1 MAREKEKREEVERI
15 NMAKEFE
22 LNEVEVWDGNYAA
35 SQALRQAQVDVV
47 AAYPITPS
55 TPIVESYGSYVA
67 NGYVDGEFVMV
78 ESEHA
83 AMSGCVG
90 AAAAGGRVATA
101 TSSQGF
107 ALMVEVLYQASGM
120 RMPIVLT
127 VANRALAAPLNV
139 RGDHS
144 DMYLGRDSGWIQL
157 DAFDAQEAYDLTL
170 CAFKIGEHL
179 DVRLPVMVH
188 QDGFTTSH
196 KAQNVYPLKDAEAY
210 KFIGKYV
217 PVDDMLDFTRPV
229 THGAQTEEDWHF
241 EHKAKQH
248 KALMDS
254 RKVIDEVF
262 AEFKKLTGREY
273 KRVEQYHMEDAEV
286 AIVALGSSVETAAL
300 AAKQLRE
307 EEGIKAGV
315 IAPRSFRPFPFDLIR
330 DALDI
335 PTLKAVSCLDKSS
348 PGGAMGALFNEV
360 SAAAYST
367 KSRPLMTNYIYGLGG
382 RDFSVDEAKR
392 IFKEQK
398 AHADAGY
405 ITTPIQQ
412 FSGVRG
418 EKLGFFET
426 RRS

>member
-1 MAREKEKREEVERI
+1 
-15 NMAKEFE
+15 MAKKFE
-22 LNEVEVWDGNYAA
+22 INDVEVWDGNYAA

-67 NGYVDGEFVMV
+67 NGYIDGEFVMV

-83 AMSGCVG
+83 AMSACTG
-90 AAAAGGRVATA
+90 AAASGGRVATA

-120 RMPIVLT
+120 RLPMVLT
-127 VANRALAAPLNV
+127 VVNRALAAPLNV
-139 RGDHS
+139 RGDHA
-144 DMYLGRDSGWIQL
+144 DMYLGRDSGWIQI
-157 DAFDAQEAYDLTL
+157 DAFDAQQAYDLTL
-170 CAFKIGEHL
+170 CAFPIGEHL
-179 DVRLPVMVH
+179 DVRLPVMIH

-196 KAQNVYPLKDAEAY
+196 KAQNIHPLQDEEAY
-210 KFIGKYV
+210 KFVGDYV
-217 PVDDMLDFTRPV
+217 PVDEMLDFSRAV

-254 RKVIDEVF
+254 RKVIDETF
-262 AEFKKLTGREY
+262 ARFKALTGREY
-273 KRVEQYHMEDAEV
+273 KRVESYMIEDAEV
-286 AIVALGSSVETAAL
+286 AIVALGSSVETTIL

-315 IAPRSFRPFPFDLIR
+315 IAPRVFRPFPYDLIR
-330 DALDI
+330 DTIDGA
-335 PTLKAVSCLDKSS
+335 PLKAIAVLDKSS
-348 PGGAMGALFNEV
+348 PGGAMGALFNEI
-360 SAAAYST
+360 SAAAYT
-367 KSRPLMTNYIYGLGG
+367 TQNRPLITNFIYGLGG
-382 RDFSVDEAKR
+382 RDYSVDEAKR

-398 AHADAGY
+398 AHADAGH

-418 EKLGFFET
+418 PKLGFFET
-426 RRS
+426 KRS

>member
-1 MAREKEKREEVERI
+1 MAEK
-15 NMAKEFE
+15 FE

-55 TPIVESYGSYVA
+55 TPIVENYGTYVA

-83 AMSGCVG
+83 AMSACVG

-120 RMPIVLT
+120 RLPIVLT
-127 VANRALAAPLNV
+127 VVNRALASPLNV

-157 DAFDAQEAYDLTL
+157 DAFNAQEAYDLTL
-170 CAFKIGEHL
+170 CAFKIGEDM

-196 KAQNVYPLKDAEAY
+196 KAQNVKTLTDEAAY
-210 KFIGKYV
+210 NFVGKYQ
-217 PVDDMLDFTRPV
+217 PYEEMLDFSKPV
-229 THGAQTEEDWHF
+229 TYGAQTEEDWHF

-248 KALMDS
+248 KALIDS
-254 RKVIDEVF
+254 RSVIDKVLN
-262 AEFKKLTGREY
+262 EFKELTGREY
-273 KRVEQYHMEDAEV
+273 KRVESYYMDDAEV
-286 AIVALGSSVETAAL
+286 AIVALGSTVETAKY
-300 AAKQLRE
+300 AAKKIRE

-315 IAPRSFRPFPFDLIR
+315 VSPRCFRPFPFDDIR
-330 DALDI
+330 EALEN
-335 PTLKAVSCLDKSS
+335 TKAVIVLDRSA
-348 PGGAMGALFNEV
+348 PMGAMGALFNEI
-360 SAAAYST
+360 SAALYT
-367 KSRPLMTNYIYGLGG
+367 TQNRPVISNYIYGLGG
-382 RDFSVDEAKR
+382 RDFSVKEAIRMFKEAK
-392 IFKEQK
+392 
-398 AHADAGY
+398 ANADAGY
-405 ITTPIQQ
+405 VTTPIQQ

-418 EKLGFFET
+418 PKLGFFET
-426 RRS
+426 KRGK

>member
-1 MAREKEKREEVERI
+1 
-15 NMAKEFE
+15 MAKEFE

-35 SQALRQAQVDVV
+35 SQALRQAQIDVV

-55 TPIVESYGSYVA
+55 TPIVEGYGSYVA

-78 ESEHA
+78 ESEHG
-83 AMSGCVG
+83 AMSGCIG

-107 ALMVEVLYQASGM
+107 ALMAEVLYQASGM
-120 RMPIVLT
+120 RLPIVLT
-127 VANRALAAPLNV
+127 VVNRALASPLNV

-157 DAFDAQEAYDLTL
+157 DAFNPQEAYDLTL
-170 CAFKIGEHL
+170 CAFRIGEHM

-196 KAQNVYPLKDAEAY
+196 KAQNVTPLKDDVAY
-210 KFIGKYV
+210 KFVGDYV
-217 PVDDMLDFTRPV
+217 PVNDMLDFSRPV
-229 THGAQTEEDWHF
+229 THGAQTEEDWHY

-254 RKVIDEVF
+254 RSVIDEVLG
-262 AEFKKLTGREY
+262 EFKALTGREY
-273 KRVEQYHMEDAEV
+273 KRVETYYMEDAEV
-286 AIVALGSSVETAAL
+286 ALVLLGSSVETAVI
-300 AAKQLRE
+300 AAEELRA
-307 EEGIKAGV
+307 EGIKAGI
-315 IAPRSFRPFPFDLIR
+315 IAPRCFRPFPYDLVR
-330 DALDI
+330 DALDV
-335 PTLKAVSCLDKSS
+335 PSLKAVCCMDKSA

-360 SAAAYST
+360 SAAAYT
-367 KSRPLMTNYIYGLGG
+367 TNSRPLISNYIYGLGG
-382 RDFSVDEAKR
+382 RDFSIEEAKR
-392 IFKEQK
+392 ILKEQK
-398 AHADAGY
+398 AHADAGH

-418 EKLGFFET
+418 PKLGFFET
-426 RRS
+426 RRG

>member
-1 MAREKEKREEVERI
+1 
-15 NMAKEFE
+15 MAKKME

-55 TPIVESYGSYVA
+55 TPIVENYGSYEA
-67 NGYVDGEFVMV
+67 NGFVDGEFVMV

-90 AAAAGGRVATA
+90 AAASGGRVATA

-120 RMPIVLT
+120 RLPIVLT
-127 VANRALAAPLNV
+127 VVNRALASPLNV

-144 DMYLGRDSGWIQL
+144 DMYLGRDSGWINL
-157 DAFDAQEAYDLTL
+157 DAFNAQEAYDLTL

-196 KAQNVYPLKDAEAY
+196 KAQNVRPLQDDEAY
-210 KFIGKYV
+210 KFIGDYK

-254 RKVIDEVF
+254 TKVIEEVF
-262 AEFKKLTGREY
+262 AEFKALTGREY
-273 KRVEQYHMEDAEV
+273 KRVESYMMEDAEV
-286 AIVALGSSVETAAL
+286 AMVVLGSSVETAVLTAEE
-300 AAKQLRE
+300 LRE
-307 EEGIKAGV
+307 KEGIKVGV
-315 IAPRSFRPFPFDLIR
+315 IAPRVFRPFPFDLIR
-330 DALDI
+330 DELDRES
-335 PTLKAVSCLDKSS
+335 LKCVVCMDKSA

-360 SAAAYST
+360 SAASLTT
-367 KSRPLMTNYIYGLGG
+367 KARPMVTNYIYGLGG
-382 RDFSVDEAKR
+382 RDFSVEEAQR
-392 IFKEQK
+392 IMKEQK

-418 EKLGFFET
+418 PKLGFYET
-426 RRS
+426 RRGK